1 MNFFLSFVIL
11 AEIFA
16 ILAIS
21 TNLLM
26 GVIGIFSVSQAA
38 IMGIGAYATALLM
51 IGGIPFVLAILAAAV
66 ICAAVNVISS
76 LPSLRLAG
84 DYFIIT
90 SFGMQ
95 FVATAVFVNWQDLTG
110 GASGLAGIPIASVA
124 GVTLTSSLQY
134 ALLSTALLFLAALSF
149 WLMMRSPY
157 GRLLHAIRLDEIA
170 VVAGGR
176 RVLAAKASASA
187 MTGAYAAIAGGL
199 YATYISFIDPVSFDI
214 HVSVLVVTM
223 VVVGGARTLA
233 GPIIGAFLLIAV
245 PQLLALIELP
255 STLVGPVRQLI
266 YGAILIAFMLW
277 RPQGIAGRSL

>member
-1 MNFFLSFVIL
+1 V
-11 AEIFA
+11 
-16 ILAIS
+16 
-21 TNLLM
+21 
-26 GVIGIFSVSQAA
+26 
-38 IMGIGAYATALLM
+38 
-51 IGGIPFVLAILAAAV
+51 
-66 ICAAVNVISS
+66 SS

-95 FVATAVFVNWQDLTG
+95 FVATAVFINWQELTG
-110 GASGLAGIPIASVA
+110 GASGLAGIPVASVF
-124 GVTLTSSLQY
+124 GITLYSSLQY
-134 ALLSTALLFLAALSF
+134 ALLSTSALVLVGLSF

-157 GRLLHAIRLDEIA
+157 GKLLHAIRLDEIA
-170 VVAGGR
+170 VIAGGR

-187 MTGAYAAIAGGL
+187 ISGAYAAIAGGL

-233 GPIIGAFLLIAV
+233 GPVVGAFLLIAI
-245 PQLLALIELP
+245 PQVLAMIDLP

>member
-1 MNFFLSFVIL
+1 MNFFLSFIIL

-16 ILAIS
+16 IVAVS

-38 IMGIGAYATALLM
+38 IMGIGAYTSALLM
-51 IGGIPFVLAILAAAV
+51 MANVPFVLAILIAAV
-66 ICAAVNVISS
+66 ICAIVNVVSS

-95 FVATAVFVNWQDLTG
+95 FVATAVFINWQELTG
-110 GASGLAGIPIASVA
+110 GASGLVGIPVA
-124 GVTLTSSLQY
+124 DLFG
-134 ALLSTALLFLAALSF
+134 LSLAAPLQFALFSSFALILVAISF
-149 WLMMRSPY
+149 WLIMRSPY
-157 GRLLHAIRLDEIA
+157 GKLLHAIRLDEIA
-170 VVAGGR
+170 VVASGR
-176 RVLAAKASASA
+176 RVLLAKAGASA
-187 MTGAYAAIAGGL
+187 LSGAYAAIAGGL

-214 HVSVLVVTM
+214 QVSVLVVTM

-233 GPIIGAFLLIAV
+233 GPIIGAFLLIAI
-245 PQLLALIELP
+245 PQVLAMVELP
-255 STLVGPVRQLI
+255 STLVGPMRQLI

-277 RPQGIAGRSL
+277 RPQGIAGKRL

>member
-16 ILAIS
+16 IAAIS

-38 IMGIGAYATALLM
+38 IMGIGAYATALFLM
-51 IGGIPFVLAILAAAV
+51 GGVPFAVALAAAV
-66 ICAAVNVISS
+66 LICAAVNVISS

-95 FVATAVFVNWQDLTG
+95 FVATAVFINWQELTG
-110 GASGLAGIPIASVA
+110 GASGLAGIPVVSLFGVA
-124 GVTLTSSLQY
+124 FASSLRF
-134 ALLSTALLFLAALSF
+134 AAFSTIILLLTALTF

-157 GRLLHAIRLDEIA
+157 GKLLHAIRLDEIA
-170 VVAGGR
+170 VIAGGR
-176 RVLAAKASASA
+176 KVLAAKASASA
-187 MTGAYAAIAGGL
+187 MSGAYAAVAGGL

-233 GPIIGAFLLIAV
+233 GPIAGAFLLIAI
-245 PQLLALIELP
+245 PQVLAMIDLP

-266 YGAILIAFMLW
+266 YGAILIGFMLW

>member
-255 STLVGPVRQLI
+255 STLIGPVRQLI

>member
-16 ILAIS
+16 IVAIS

-51 IGGIPFVLAILAAAV
+51 MGGLPFPLALMAAAV
-66 ICAAVNVISS
+66 ICAAVNVVSS

-95 FVATAVFVNWQDLTG
+95 FVATAVFINWQDLTG
-110 GASGLAGIPIASVA
+110 GASGLAGIPIASLF
-124 GVTLTSSLQY
+124 GITLASSLRF
-134 ALLSTALLFLAALSF
+134 AMFSTAMLLLAALSF

-176 RVLAAKASASA
+176 RVLAAKAGASA
-187 MTGAYAAIAGGL
+187 MSGAYAAIAGGL

-233 GPIIGAFLLIAV
+233 GPIIGAFLLMAV
-245 PQLLALIELP
+245 PQVLAMIDLP
-255 STLVGPVRQLI
+255 STLVGPMRQLI